1 MPFRRIRMP
10 RSSRASSP
18 RVAIDVARSIR
29 LTLTVAVALS
39 AAAAACAFFALTTDV
54 GWAFAAAA
62 ALALALRPTALLF
75 GLSPDSIRRFEW
87 CPDGAWHIQK
97 RSGEWR
103 TVRLSY
109 GSTVLGPLVLLVWR
123 DGTWRRY
130 ALLDAAAVDPRA
142 FRRLRGRLRLEVRRM
157 HRPVD
162 NYC

>member
-1 MPFRRIRMP
+1 MPFRRIRTP

-29 LTLTVAVALS
+29 LTLTVAAALT
-39 AAAAACAFFALTTDV
+39 AAATACAFSALTTDV
-54 GWAFAAAA
+54 GRPFAAAA

-87 CPDGAWHIQK
+87 CSDGTWHIQK

-103 TVRLSY
+103 TARLSY

-142 FRRLRGRLRLEVRRM
+142 FRRLRGRLRLEVRRV